1 MPLKAEE
8 YAELKKHG
16 LNGVICFQETYN
28 KARYNVYHPR
38 GMKSKFEWR
47 VNGFDR
53 MGQAGVHSIGM
64 GVLIG
69 LEEWRTDV
77 TMMAYHLRYLQKS
90 IGKQNTVSTSHA
102 CARQRTAA
110 SSRMSS

>member
-8 YAELKKHG
+8 YKRLTRSG
-16 LNGVICFQETYN
+16 LNGVVCFQETYN
-28 KARYNVYHPR
+28 RARYKVYHPQ

-47 VNGFDR
+47 LNGFDR
-53 MGQAGVHSIGM
+53 MGQANVHKIGL

-77 TMMAYHLRYLQKS
+77 TMMRAISAIYKNITGRLIQREFSAYASFR
-90 IGKQNTVSTSHA
+90 
-102 CARQRTAA
+102 RTFSA
-110 SSRMSS
+110 

>member
-8 YAELKKHG
+8 YQELTNHG
-16 LNGVICFQETYN
+16 LNGVICFQETYH
-28 KARYNVYHPR
+28 KANYKTYHPR

-47 VNGFDR
+47 VDGFDR
-53 MGQAGVHSIGM
+53 MGQAGVHKIGM

-77 TMMAYHLRYLQKS
+77 TMMAYHLRYLQS
-90 IGKQNTVSTSHA
+90 IIGKQNTA
-102 CARQRTAA
+102 
-110 SSRMSS
+110 

>member
-1 MPLKAEE
+1 
-8 YAELKKHG
+8 
-16 LNGVICFQETYN
+16 
-28 KARYNVYHPR
+28 
-38 GMKSKFEWR
+38 MKSKFEWR
-47 VNGFDR
+47 VNSFDR

-77 TMMAYHLRYLQKS
+77 TMMAYQLALSSEKVLENQIQCKLPSYAYRQK
-90 IGKQNTVSTSHA
+90 TVV
-102 CARQRTAA
+102 